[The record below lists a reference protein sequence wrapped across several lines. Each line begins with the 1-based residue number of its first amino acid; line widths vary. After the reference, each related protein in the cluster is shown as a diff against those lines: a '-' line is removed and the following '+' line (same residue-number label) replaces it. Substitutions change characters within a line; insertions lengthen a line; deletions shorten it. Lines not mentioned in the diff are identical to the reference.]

1 MMGSWPLER
10 GTFPSV
16 GDIKLQK
23 QTRQTQDMSASSL
36 ASESKTVVVAM
47 YASLKG
53 GHSEVLQSLCG
64 MHIL

>member
-36 ASESKTVVVAM
+36 ASESKTVVAAM
-47 YASLKG
+47 
-53 GHSEVLQSLCG
+53 
-64 MHIL
+64 